1 MKQDKRLFERLIRM
15 LDLIPVSPRR
25 ITARELHNKLLKD
38 GFVVSK
44 RTVERDLLQLSENF
58 GIFNDDANSPY
69 GWSWD
74 KDCPHLSLP
83 GLTPD
88 EALTFKLAEAHLAQ
102 IMPVSLLNN
111 IKPYFFQADKV
122 LHNPLLYQNYSKWL
136 DKVKVVHPWQPLIA
150 PEIDQSVLAK
160 AHQATLDEKQLNL
173 MYQSRNSDDAQPRTV
188 NPLGIVIRGYI
199 SYLVCSISPFTD
211 IRLLAMHR
219 IRNAEVTNKPS
230 EIPCNFILDDYL
242 ETGALGYTIEEG
254 KRIVVTLKFD
264 KGAGL
269 HLIESPLSE
278 KQTTIETEN
287 HIEITANVMDTMQL
301 RWWILGF
308 GSNIE
313 VVSPANLKAEILN
326 EIRKSL
332 ENYK

>member
-1 MKQDKRLFERLIRM
+1 MKQDKRIFERLIRM

-25 ITARELHNKLLKD
+25 ITARELHTKLIKD

-44 RTVERDLLQLSENF
+44 RTVERDLMQLSETF
-58 GIFNDDANSPY
+58 GIFNDDTNSPY

-111 IKPYFFQADKV
+111 IKPYFSQADKV
-122 LHNPLLYQNYSKWL
+122 LQNPLLFRNYSKWL

-160 AHQATLDEKQLNL
+160 VHQATLDEKQLNL
-173 MYQSRNSDDAQPRTV
+173 MYQSRNSDNAQLRIV

-199 SYLVCSISPFTD
+199 SYLVCSIDPFTD

-219 IRNAEVTNKPS
+219 ISEAEVCSKPS
-230 EIPCNFILDDYL
+230 VIPPNYSLNDYL
-242 ETGALGYTIEEG
+242 ETGALGYTLEEG
-254 KRIVVTLKFD
+254 KKIIVTLKFD
-264 KGAGL
+264 KVAGL

-278 KQTTIETEN
+278 NQTIIETDN
-287 HIEITANVMDTMQL
+287 HIKITANVMDTMQL
-301 RWWILGF
+301 RWWLLGF
-308 GSNIE
+308 GSHVE
-313 VVSPANLKAEILN
+313 VVAPSILRDEISAH
-326 EIRKSL
+326 IRSAFQTY
-332 ENYK
+332 E